1 MFKMKRSALAI
12 YFLIAGLSMSCGWP
26 QNDTEEVKEEF
37 AEKTANEVLE
47 NPVDADTITVGNVEK
62 SQEQWKEILEPAEY
76 EILREGGT
84 EPAFLN
90 EYYDNKE
97 EGIYYCGACGLP
109 VYSSKTK
116 FHSGTGWPS
125 FWAPIDPKLVK
136 RQPDRRFSMTRTEVV
151 CAQCGS
157 HFGHIFPNPTVP
169 SGERHCLNSLA
180 LDFKPKDI

>member
-1 MFKMKRSALAI
+1 MKNIILGI
-12 YFLIAGLSMSCGWP
+12 CFLFGLNSCGWT
-26 QNDTEEVKEEF
+26 QNEENENYKEDLI
-37 AEKTANEVLE
+37 TAKDVLE
-47 NPVDADTITVGNVEK
+47 DPVNADTIEVGTVKKTE
-62 SQEQWKEILEPAEY
+62 EEWKKILSVAEY
-76 EILREGGT
+76 EILRDGGT

-90 EYYDNKE
+90 EYYDNKK
-97 EGIYYCGACGLP
+97 EGIYSCAACGLP

-136 RQPDRRFSMTRTEVV
+136 REPDLRFGMTRIEVE

-157 HFGHIFPNPTVP
+157 HFGHIFPNNTVP

-180 LDFKPKDI
+180 LDFKPMDL